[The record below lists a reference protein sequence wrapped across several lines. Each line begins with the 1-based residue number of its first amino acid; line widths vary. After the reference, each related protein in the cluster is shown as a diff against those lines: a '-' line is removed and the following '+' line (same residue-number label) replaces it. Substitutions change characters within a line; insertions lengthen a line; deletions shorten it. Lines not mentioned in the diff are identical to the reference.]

1 MSLLNI
7 PFGLVEQAPA
17 AQIDLFAIWKFS
29 ALAVAAV
36 NAGEQ
41 VLKILSYWLDPKY
54 SGENFDVKVIL
65 SVLSSIA
72 IMFQI
77 PYVKLGLDE
86 DINEFANDAL
96 SQVVIV
102 FDIIYILAAGT
113 ITYLLNP
120 GNTDIFS
127 YVFNAMSAFRS
138 IGYFVVA
145 YDYMQ

>member
-1 MSLLNI
+1 MT
-7 PFGLVEQAPA
+7 
-17 AQIDLFAIWKFS
+17 K
-29 ALAVAAV
+29 VA
-36 NAGEQ
+36 
-41 VLKILSYWLDPKY
+41 
-54 SGENFDVKVIL
+54 L
-65 SVLSSIA
+65 SVLSSIT
-72 IMFQI
+72 IMLQI

-96 SQVVIV
+96 SQLVIV

-113 ITYLLNP
+113 ISYLLSP

-127 YVFNAMSAFRS
+127 YVFHAMAAFRS

>member
-36 NAGEQ
+36 KAGEE
-41 VLKILSYWLDPKY
+41 VLRILSYWLDPKY
-54 SGENFDVKVIL
+54 SGYEFETKVIL
-65 SVLSSIA
+65 SALASIA

-96 SQVVIV
+96 SQLVIV
-102 FDIIYILAAGT
+102 FDIIHVLASGT
-113 ITYLLNP
+113 LLYLLSP
-120 GNTDIFS
+120 GSTDIFS
-127 YVFNAMSAFRS
+127 YVFDAMAAFRS
-138 IGYFVVA
+138 IGYFVIA